1 MRCKCL
7 TSVVCIQGDHNGDEV
22 DPRLLFR
29 IDYCLPDCGRKCS
42 QEKQDERQQF
52 NKVGQFKNMN
62 FLWCDFWEVWDY
74 VMINFLLSSLPA
86 LTLWWE
92 IRFEKLEMVL
102 LFLSQG
108 EREETEKNGEALKSE
123 PRIDDEQE
131 NPEGPLLLTTSF

>member
-1 MRCKCL
+1 MRCKYL

-52 NKVGQFKNMN
+52 NK
-62 FLWCDFWEVWDY
+62 
-74 VMINFLLSSLPA
+74 
-86 LTLWWE
+86 
-92 IRFEKLEMVL
+92 
-102 LFLSQG
+102 G
-108 EREETEKNGEALKSE
+108 EREETEKNDGALKSE